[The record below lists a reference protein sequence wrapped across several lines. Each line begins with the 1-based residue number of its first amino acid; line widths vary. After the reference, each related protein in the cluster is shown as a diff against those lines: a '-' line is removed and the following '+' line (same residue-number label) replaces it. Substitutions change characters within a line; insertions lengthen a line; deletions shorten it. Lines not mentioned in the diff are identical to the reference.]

1 MDASTITTDSR
12 LGERICPWCSAAT
25 QTSNRLLVTS
35 ALDGLVVNLKIQNH
49 RKDAKIVSDVS
60 VLGLGEMGSA
70 LAHALLATGRS
81 VTVWNRSPEKA
92 QPFLE
97 AGAEVAVSAA
107 DAISASDVSILCIRN
122 HVTTAELLRP
132 ISEHLGGKTV
142 LQLSTGSAKEA
153 EELVD
158 LLTGAGAGWLIGM
171 INAYPS
177 MIGKAESSILCASP
191 EEVWDNHGDII
202 RTLAGS
208 SEHIGALP
216 AAIPGLFAGM
226 FAARQGFYFGLI
238 YGAAVCRNANVPLD
252 VFVRQMPL
260 TLMAAGLYADNF
272 RRKAPDQNYDDTEA
286 TLETCLGALN
296 GILNTFKETGTTDDF
311 PRLMRDLAQRGCD
324 DGHAARD
331 VTVLIETLLKKS

>member
-1 MDASTITTDSR
+1 M
-12 LGERICPWCSAAT
+12 G
-25 QTSNRLLVTS
+25 
-35 ALDGLVVNLKIQNH
+35 NLKIQNH
-49 RKDAKIVSDVS
+49 RRDAKIVSDIS
-60 VLGLGEMGSA
+60 VLGLGQMGSA
-70 LAHALLATGRS
+70 MAHALLASGSR

-92 QPFLE
+92 QPFID
-97 AGAEVAVSAA
+97 AGAEVAASAA

-122 HVTTAELLRP
+122 HVMTAELLRP
-132 ISEHLGGKTV
+132 ISEHLAGKTV

-177 MIGKAESSILCASP
+177 MIGKAESSILCACP
-191 EEVWDNHGDII
+191 EEVWDKYGDII
-202 RTLAGS
+202 RTLAGA
-208 SEHIGALP
+208 SEHIGTLP
-216 AAIPGLFAGM
+216 AAIPGLFAAM
-226 FAARQGFYFGLI
+226 FTARQGFYFGLI

-252 VFVRQMPL
+252 VFVGQMPL
-260 TLMAAGLYADNF
+260 TLKAAGLYGDNF
-272 RRKAPDQNYDDTEA
+272 QRKAPDQNYDDTEA
-286 TLETCLGALN
+286 TLETYLGALN

-324 DGHAARD
+324 DGHAVRD